1 MIEDISLERAGGQLL
16 IQRLT
21 VLNAYALAA
30 ARRVALNP
38 NCAARIRLSTHVL
51 SSYRDLSEM
60 EIRHFA
66 SQPIFLFRPSSL
78 AEALSQPEASGPP
91 PDSELVRRFAMVL
104 RDLAQHAIA
113 SPAVILGLEP
123 TDIEK
128 SRRLTDDDIEALQRS
143 NGLVFS
149 PRIAPTAQLR
159 SSSVDG
165 WDQEQFL
172 SELLRDL
179 GRQLAKSQQ
188 SVPKGLSRS

>member
-21 VLNAYALAA
+21 ALNAVALAA

-38 NCAARIRLSTHVL
+38 NCAARIRLSAHIL
-51 SSYRDLSEM
+51 ASYRDLSEM

-66 SQPIFLFRPSSL
+66 SQPIFLFRPSSI
-78 AEALSQPEASGPP
+78 AEALSQPEASSPP
-91 PDSELVRRFAMVL
+91 PDSELVRRFVMVL

-123 TDIEK
+123 SDTEK
-128 SRRLTDDDIEALQRS
+128 SRRLTDDDVEALQRS
-143 NGLVFS
+143 NGLIFS

-159 SSSVDG
+159 SSTVDG

-179 GRQLAKSQQ
+179 GRQLVKSQQ

>member
-16 IQRLT
+16 IDRLT
-21 VLNAYALAA
+21 ALNACALGA
-30 ARRVALNP
+30 ARRMALNP
-38 NCAARIRLSTHVL
+38 NGAARIRLAPESL

-60 EIRHFA
+60 EIAHFA

-78 AEALSQPEASGPP
+78 AEALSQPQASSPP
-91 PDSELVRRFAMVL
+91 PDGELVRRFAMVL
-104 RDLAQHAIA
+104 RDLARHAIA

-123 TDIEK
+123 SDIQK

-143 NGLVFS
+143 QGLTFS

-159 SSSVDG
+159 SSTADG
-165 WDQEQFL
+165 WDQDQFL

-179 GRQLAKSQQ
+179 GRQLAKSRQ
-188 SVPKGLSRS
+188 SVPKGLSRP